1 MTKSPFSSLIS
12 FSLFVLGC
20 GALVACASSSS
31 GTPAP
36 AGGSGGGSASAKLS
50 DIRVHTFNAS
60 CAISASC
67 HQGTSAAGGIDLS
80 SARKSSDLIADLK
93 KPTSADPGQGAIAVP
108 GDPSK
113 SFLVH
118 KLEGDLPCIK
128 DQSCGIQMPQ
138 TGPKIAADK
147 IQEIQDWI
155 AGGMVDD

>member
-1 MTKSPFSSLIS
+1 MTKSPLSSVVS

-31 GTPAP
+31 GTPGTAG
-36 AGGSGGGSASAKLS
+36 AGGGGGSAKLS

-67 HQGTSAAGGIDLS
+67 HLGTSAAGGIDLS
-80 SARKSSDLIADLK
+80 SMRKSGDLIADLK
-93 KPTSADPGQGAIAVP
+93 KPSSVNPGQGAIAVP

-118 KLEGDLPCIK
+118 KLDGDLPCIK
-128 DQSCGIQMPQ
+128 DQSCGLRMPQ
-138 TGPKIAADK
+138 TGPAIAAEK
-147 IQEIQDWI
+147 IQEIHDWI